1 MHIALGY
8 YYFPHSLGVHFESAL
23 HALGHT
29 FTYVGL
35 PWPDRAGYDQSVAL
49 PELLNQ
55 LSPRPDLFLWL
66 DSGGKYFPPGIEDLP
81 IPTACYLVD
90 VHLGNWRQQA
100 ARFFDAVFIAQRG
113 QLAAYRQTLQ
123 HDQVYWLPLAAADV
137 FRPLNLPRIY
147 DIAFVGSMTA
157 AHRQTAR
164 ARRLQLL
171 AERFSTND
179 FRRGYTPAEASQIY
193 NQARLVFNVSINGD
207 VNMRVFEGTA
217 CGALL
222 LNDSAANGLNEL
234 FDVERELVVYA
245 DDADLLD
252 KAAYYLAHDTEREQL
267 AAAGQA
273 RALRQHTYQQRVTR
287 IIEAVTAPTF
297 RSLASLRAASS
308 HERLEARLEV
318 YTHLHML
325 DAVADA
331 TRAAGYH
338 PLRRAWKLLPCLAR
352 RILL

>member
-8 YYFPHSLGVHFESAL
+8 YYFPHSLGLHFESAL
-23 HALGHT
+23 QTLGHT
-29 FTYVGL
+29 FSYVGL
-35 PWPDRAGYDQSVAL
+35 PWRNRAGYDHSVPL
-49 PELLNQ
+49 GDLLSDLIPRPELY
-55 LSPRPDLFLWL
+55 FWL
-66 DSGGKYFPPGIEDLP
+66 DSGGKYFPPGIEDSP

-90 VHLGNWRQQA
+90 VHLGTWRRQV
-100 ARFFDAVFIAQRG
+100 ARFFDAVFIAQRS
-113 QLAAYRQTLQ
+113 QLTAYQ
-123 HDQVYWLPLAAADV
+123 HELKHEQVYWLPLAAADV

-157 AHRQTAR
+157 AHRKTAR
-164 ARRLQLL
+164 ARHLQLL

-179 FRRGYTPAEASQIY
+179 LTRGYTPAEASQVY

-222 LNDSAANGLNEL
+222 LNDSAANGLDEL
-234 FDVERELVVYA
+234 FDVDHELIVYA
-245 DDADLLD
+245 DDADLLE

-273 RALRQHTYQQRVTR
+273 RTLGQHTYRHRAPR
-287 IIEAVTAPTF
+287 IVEVITSPEFKQLAP
-297 RSLASLRAASS
+297 LRAATRQ
-308 HERLEARLEV
+308 ECLDARLDV

-325 DAVADA
+325 DAIADA
-331 TRAAGYH
+331 TRSAGYS
-338 PLRRAWKLLPCLAR
+338 PVRRAWKMLPCLAR

>member
-8 YYFPHSLGVHFESAL
+8 YYFPHTLGVHFEGAL
-23 HALGHT
+23 QALGHT
-29 FTYVGL
+29 FSYVGL
-35 PWPDRAGYDQSVAL
+35 PWRDRAGFDHSVPL
-49 PELLNQ
+49 GDLLNE
-55 LSPRPDLFLWL
+55 LTPLPDLYLWL
-66 DSGGKYFPPGIEDLP
+66 DSGGKYFPTGIEDLP

-90 VHLGNWRQQA
+90 VHLGAWRQQV
-100 ARFFDAVFIAQRG
+100 ARFFDVVFIAQRS
-113 QLAAYRQTLQ
+113 QLAVYHQTLQ
-123 HDQVYWLPLAAADV
+123 HDQVYWLPLAAANV

-157 AHRQTAR
+157 AHRKTAR

-179 FRRGYTPAEASQIY
+179 FGRSYTPAEASQIY
-193 NQARLVFNVSINGD
+193 NQARLVLNVSINGD

-222 LNDSAANGLNEL
+222 LNDSTINGLDEL
-234 FDVERELVVYA
+234 FDVDHELAVYT
-245 DDADLLD
+245 DDADLLE
-252 KAAYYLAHDTEREQL
+252 KAAYYLTHDTEREQL

-273 RALRQHTYQQRVTR
+273 RTLGQHTYQQRVTQ
-287 IIEAVTAPTF
+287 IIEAITAPTF
-297 RSLASLRAASS
+297 RLLASMRAASP
-308 HERLEARLEV
+308 HDRLEARLEV

-338 PLRRAWKLLPCLAR
+338 PLQRAWKMLPCLAR
-352 RILL
+352 QILL